1 MADRFDC
8 VVVGA
13 GLVGLA
19 IAFELV
25 ERGKRVCVL
34 DRGRVAGGTTSASFA
49 WINATSKLDPDYHRL
64 NAAAMEGHRQW
75 ASRWGR
81 EITGHHQ
88 PGCLLWAE
96 PETPLGLEDLR
107 RSFECLEGADYP
119 CRWVER
125 PELSVLEP
133 HVAFGDCAEGFLAP
147 SDGWLDAPRHARHLA
162 GEIVEAGSD
171 LRENMEVTGL
181 IEGDSGFA
189 GVETAQGRVAG
200 DMIVIAAGIETG
212 TIAARVLGVDPSTA
226 PLKMVPG
233 LLVEI
238 AASTWWLNHI
248 VCFPDEADLNMRP
261 LQSGR
266 LLMGADDSD
275 RMCGEDPD
283 PGTKRAAVRHLIEG
297 AHRYFTDLDVG
308 DALRRSG
315 SRIGVRPMP
324 ADGHSIVGLLPGCDN
339 LFIAVTHSGITLAPV
354 LGSLLADEIAADKV
368 SPLLERFRPDRFA
381 WK

>member
-8 VVVGA
+8 VVIGA

-25 ERGKRVCVL
+25 ERGQRVCVL

-64 NAAAMEGHRQW
+64 NAAGMEHHHQW

-81 EITGHHQ
+81 EVTGHHH

-96 PETPLGLEDLR
+96 PEMPLCLEDLR
-107 RSFECLEGADYP
+107 RSFESLEGAGYP
-119 CRWVER
+119 CHWVGR
-125 PELSVLEP
+125 SELSVLEP

-147 SDGWLDAPRHARHLA
+147 SDGWLDAPRLARHLA
-162 GEIVEAGSD
+162 DKIVEAGSD
-171 LRENMEVTGL
+171 LRENMEVTGF
-181 IEGDSGFA
+181 IEGVSGFA
-189 GVETAQGRVAG
+189 GVQTAHERVAG

-212 TIAARVLGVDPSTA
+212 AIAARALGVDPSTA
-226 PLKMVPG
+226 PLRMVPG

-238 AASTWWLNHI
+238 ATSTWWLNHI
-248 VCFPDEADLNMRP
+248 VYFPDEADLHMRP
-261 LQSGR
+261 QQSGR

-275 RMCGEDPD
+275 RMCGEDPG
-283 PGTKRAAVRHLIEG
+283 PGTKNAAVRHLIEG
-297 AHRYFTDLDVG
+297 ARRYFTDLDVD
-308 DALRRSG
+308 DALIRSR

-324 ADGHSIVGLLPGCDN
+324 ADGHSIVGPVPGCDN

-354 LGSLLADEIAADKV
+354 LGSLLADEIAAGRV
-368 SPLLERFRPDRFA
+368 SPLLKRFRPDRFA